1 MIFWALKTKFVRLSL
16 RVYAMNPSANG
27 WIKKLIKELSSQTL
41 FDNPSDYDFYKAFR
55 NSGFIYGYNIKVVN
69 DYIVNPDFTEEEL
82 CKVNLCIAFINTHK
96 TSGSETNLFDSIID
110 FYTAINENKT
120 SFLGELLGRDSAEAL
135 VEKIMHKRIQIHEN
149 VITKNFNH
157 YITNVLL
164 YIDVIAYDHFL
175 NSKLITKAYLETLES
190 TIITIVVEA
199 LNLKSEK
206 SNYDKSLIELFESS
220 LRYEQIGHMTYAE
233 AIENAKQLRHNL
245 YYLDIACMAAWS
257 DEWIEPAEAEF
268 LENLSTALDIN
279 DKERNESLNSI
290 NLFFNA
296 NRDKIPLLSAKNVV
310 KSFYNRSSQ
319 MVSKLIT
326 RNSHRLLQELRD
338 SKELMIL
345 LSKSTVRDLTAEEQ
359 KKVNEQLLDI
369 FKSIPSLAIFLLP
382 GGAILLPIVIK
393 FIPKLLPS
401 AFDDNRIEEED

>member
-1 MIFWALKTKFVRLSL
+1 
-16 RVYAMNPSANG
+16 MNPSANG
-27 WIKKLIKELSSQTL
+27 WIKKLIKELSNQTL
-41 FDNPSDYDFYKAFR
+41 LDNPTDYDFYKAFR

-69 DYIVNPDFTEEEL
+69 DYIINEDLTEEEL

-96 TSGSETNLFDSIID
+96 TSGTETDLFESIID

-120 SFLGELLGRDSAEAL
+120 SFLGDLLGRDSAEVL

-164 YIDVIAYDHFL
+164 YIDIIAYDHFL
-175 NSKLITKAYLETLES
+175 ETKSISKSYLEILES
-190 TIITIVVEA
+190 TIITIVIEA

-206 SNYDKSLIELFESS
+206 SDYDKSLIELFQSS
-220 LRYEQIGHMTYAE
+220 LRYEQIGELTYAE
-233 AIENAKQLRHNL
+233 AIQNAKTLKHNL

-257 DEWIEPAEAEF
+257 DSWIEPAEAKF
-268 LENLSTALDIN
+268 LENLSISLLIN

-296 NRDKIPLLSAKNVV
+296 NRDEIPLLSAKNVV

-319 MVSKLIT
+319 MVSKLIM
-326 RNSHRLLQELRD
+326 RNSNRLLRELRD

-345 LSKSTVRDLTAEEQ
+345 LSKSTVRDLTPLER

-401 AFDDNRIEEED
+401 AFDDNRIEDEHED